1 MHPTRSSRRDRPRVA
16 IVGAGVCGL
25 GIGWKLAQAGC
36 AVSIYDRGTAGRG
49 ASWAAAGMLAP
60 QIEAEPGE
68 QALLALMMES
78 QTLWPAFHARV
89 EQASGLAVPYRSE
102 GTLLVALDRDDA
114 EAGKRAQEFQRGLGL
129 STQWLNAAQVRA
141 REPHLHPDVRGGI
154 FSPADHAVDN
164 RALVE
169 ALIVALNNAGGA
181 LHENISVDEV
191 TITNGKAD
199 GLVAGGEC
207 VSADVVVIAAGAWSR
222 TLPGLPEMARP
233 PVSPLKGQMLALQMD
248 VRAPLIRH
256 VVWAPGIYMVPRD
269 DGRLILGATMEE
281 KGFDPHLTAGGMLEL
296 LRAAWEALPGID
308 ELPIIEQWVGF
319 RPTSTDDAP
328 ILGPTPI
335 EGLVMATGHHR
346 NGIQL
351 APITAEA
358 VSHFVLSG
366 EVPSSLR
373 PFALSR
379 FARMAPL
386 ERAAS

>member
-1 MHPTRSSRRDRPRVA
+1 MAQARNGLRDLPRVA
-16 IVGAGVCGL
+16 IVGGGVIGL
-25 GIGWKLAQAGC
+25 AVGWRLAQAGC
-36 AVSIYDRGTAGRG
+36 TVSIYERGTPGRG

-68 QALLALMMES
+68 QALLGLMLES
-78 QTLWPAFHARV
+78 QKLWPAFHAEIER
-89 EQASGLAVPYRSE
+89 AGGRPVPYRRE
-102 GTLLVALDRDDA
+102 GTLSIALDRDDA
-114 EAGKRAQEFQRGLGL
+114 EAGRRAQEFQRSLGL

-154 FSPADHAVDN
+154 FSPHDHAVDN
-164 RALVE
+164 RALTL
-169 ALIVALNNAGGA
+169 ALITAFRSAGGA
-181 LHENISVDEV
+181 LQENAAVDEV
-191 TITNGKAD
+191 TVSNGRAI
-199 GLVAGGEC
+199 GLVVGGEAAA
-207 VSADVVVIAAGAWSR
+207 ADVVVIAAGAWSR
-222 TLPGLPEMARP
+222 TLPGLPLEARP

-248 VRAPLIRH
+248 QRAPLLSH

-308 ELPIIEQWVGF
+308 ELPILEQWVGF

-328 ILGPTPI
+328 ILGPTSV

-351 APITAEA
+351 APITAA
-358 VSHFVLSG
+358 IVADHILTG
-366 EVPSSLR
+366 EVASAMR
-373 PFALSR
+373 PFTLAR
-379 FARMAPL
+379 FARAL
-386 ERAAS
+386 EPAKAAS